1 MFAHRTKGTVLGQKL
16 IYTFRVE
23 YMPARKLSDDSY
35 SVFIIG
41 EADMTTGLKVGS
53 SVVTGGSNARS
64 LASNTNA

>member
-1 MFAHRTKGTVLGQKL
+1 M
-16 IYTFRVE
+16 E
-23 YMPARKLSDDSY
+23 YMPARELSDDGH
-35 SVFIIG
+35 SVFVIG